1 MNLDLLVSILQFVGA
16 IALLIVIHELG
27 HFIAARLLGIEVEEF
42 GIGFPPRMIKLFE
55 AGGTIFSL
63 NWIPLGGFVRP
74 KGENDPTVEGG
85 LAAASPWRRLI
96 VLLAGPMMN
105 LAAGVLIYAI
115 IFVRIGLPG
124 AGPIQVLEVA
134 PNSPAA
140 QAGLQPGD
148 LILQVQDTEIDSSR
162 TLQDVIFANLERP
175 VEITFQRGDQIQ
187 TVTLTPRRD
196 PPPNE
201 GAIGILMTNPNP
213 PKPVGAL
220 NAVGLGT
227 LAVVEQSRSI
237 LTLPVR
243 LLEGSIAPQDARLVG
258 YKGMFDI
265 YQELRDVE
273 SPTGAPSGVGSLLF
287 FASITVSLGLLNL
300 LPIPALDGGRILFTL
315 PEIIVRRRI
324 PPNYEALI
332 NMVGLAMLLLLMLY
346 INIQDFV
353 NPAQFR

>member
-1 MNLDLLVSILQFVGA
+1 MNFALTISILQFIGA
-16 IALLIVIHELG
+16 LALLIIIHEIG
-27 HFIAARLLGIEVEEF
+27 HFVAARLLGVEIEEF
-42 GIGFPPRMIKLFE
+42 GIGFPPRLIKLFE

-63 NWIPLGGFVRP
+63 NWLLLGGFVRP
-74 KGENDPTVEGG
+74 KGENNPNVEGG
-85 LAAASPWRRLI
+85 LAAASPWVRLT
-96 VLLAGPMMN
+96 VLFAGPVMNLLAGVI
-105 LAAGVLIYAI
+105 LYAVI
-115 IFVRIGLPG
+115 VGRVGLPG
-124 AGPIQVLEVA
+124 SGPVKIVEVA
-134 PNSPAA
+134 PNSPAEA
-140 QAGLQPGD
+140 AGLQPDD
-148 LILQVQDTEIDSSR
+148 LILAVDDVEIDGSG
-162 TLQDVIFANLERP
+162 TLQQTIYASLDQ
-175 VEITFQRGDQIQ
+175 EISLTYQRGTAVDS
-187 TVTLTPRRD
+187 VALVPRSD

-213 PKPVGAL
+213 TRRVPPWEAL
-220 NAVGLGT
+220 GLGSV
-227 LAVVEQSRSI
+227 AVVEQSRAI
-237 LTLPVR
+237 LTLPAR
-243 LLEGSIAPQDARLVG
+243 LLEGSIAPDEARLVG

-273 SPTGAPSGVGSLLF
+273 TPEGAPTGIGTLFF

-315 PEIIVRRRI
+315 PEIFLRRRI